1 MTHLGRI
8 PHGVVRDLRRQRH
21 VERLHRLGPRV
32 LDELLQ
38 EIGAERSCMT
48 SIEMKLERYAKLDR
62 GVIAAGG
69 SNRLPRT
76 PIHAVNDLPEDAA

>member
-1 MTHLGRI
+1 MITI
-8 PHGVVRDLRRQRH
+8 RDLRRRRH
-21 VERLHRLGPRV
+21 VAHICRLGDRAV
-32 LDELLQ
+32 DELLL

-48 SIEMKLERYAKLDR
+48 AIDMKLERYAKLDR

-69 SNRLPRT
+69 GNRLPRT